1 MDSPEELARKSFGA
15 RAEFYTRSAAHADP
29 QVLARVADV
38 SRPQAHWRV
47 LDVATGA
54 GHTAFALAPRVASVT
69 AIDLTPEMLD
79 QARKLGGELQVS
91 NVQFQFADIHSLP
104 FADGSFELITCRRA
118 AHHFSNIH
126 RALDEMR
133 RVLVPGG
140 RIVIDDRSVPEDD
153 FVDRTMNELD
163 WLHDESHVRQYQASE
178 WERML
183 REHQFSIEL
192 IEPYSRHR
200 PLTSLT
206 QDVSSENVR
215 RIRAILDALNADQR
229 RALGVEMNGGKEM
242 IYHWYILLSA
252 SR

>member
-1 MDSPEELARKSFGA
+1 MDSPEELARKNFGA

-79 QARKLGGELQVS
+79 QARKLGDELQVS
-91 NVQFQFADIHSLP
+91 NVQFQIADIHSLP

-118 AHHFSNIH
+118 AHHFSNIQ

-153 FVDRTMNELD
+153 FVDETMNELD
-163 WLHDESHVRQYQASE
+163 WLHDESHVRQYRASE
-178 WERML
+178 WGRML

-215 RIRAILDALNADQR
+215 RMRTILDALNADQR
-229 RALGVEMNGGKEM
+229 RALGFEMNGGKEM